1 MTRRSNT
8 RKLAG
13 ALLILV
19 AAGGFAASAQA
30 ANKTFTGPGNFS
42 TAALWSGGTVPA
54 AGDNLRINGT
64 CTFDDAANN
73 LAYGTLEVSR
83 GTANSVV
90 QWPAGGT
97 NTLNVTTVR
106 QGTAG
111 AGTIDMTNGGTLRIR
126 TSWTSANTTLTPG
139 SGTVNWNVTGAASTL
154 PASVLTYNNLT
165 ITATGRTASLGVATT
180 VNGNLLI
187 SAGTLSVSASN
198 FALDVKGDFTNNMAA
213 AAFTAGTGT
222 VTLNGTGAQAI
233 GGTFATAFNDLTIS
247 NTSAAV
253 SANTNLSAAGNL
265 TVSANAILQPAAA
278 VVISGAGTLTGSGTA
293 RVTRTAATPD
303 FLSQYTITNRTLTN
317 LTVDYSASADQ
328 TVNNLT
334 YGHLTLSGSGVKTL
348 PGAAMTVGG
357 NFTMSGT
364 ATATAGA
371 AISVGGDFTVG
382 AGTSFS
388 ASSFSHSVA
397 GNFSDSGTFNA
408 NTSRFTFNGAL
419 AQSIGG
425 SATSF
430 YDLVINNAAGV
441 STSVD
446 LSVGH
451 DFTNTAGFNV
461 GTKKTTFNGT
471 AAQSITG
478 VTSFYKLALS
488 NASGLTLNNSVTVSN
503 VLTLD
508 SGVITTGTNTLI
520 TSADCNA
527 PAVIRTSGRV
537 AGNLRKRFPVGNP
550 SCAFEIGDANNY
562 TPITAVALGSVTVAG
577 DLTARTDTP
586 DHPDTTADTS
596 GIDKVKSVNR
606 YWTLTSVVGL
616 TFTGTYSATFN
627 FCSPPLAAGCT
638 VSDQDAG
645 ASFSSFIVARK
656 ISSAWSLPSVGT
668 KTATSTQ
675 TTGITQAQGLGE
687 FAIGEPKDAN
697 FSREKEFI
705 YTRELY

>member
-64 CTFDDAANN
+64 CTFDNAVANN
-73 LAYGTLEVSR
+73 EVYGTLEVSR

-111 AGTIDMTNGGTLRIR
+111 AGTIDMTNGGTLQIR

-165 ITATGRTASLGVATT
+165 ITATGRTARLGVATT

-303 FLSQYTITNRTLTN
+303 FLSQYTITNLTLTN

-348 PGAAMTVGG
+348 PGAAMTVWG

-364 ATATAGA
+364 TTATAGA

-508 SGVITTGTNTLI
+508 SGVITTGSSNTLI
-520 TSADCNA
+520 TSADCTA
-527 PAVIRTSGRV
+527 SVSRTSGHV
-537 AGNLRKRFPVGNP
+537 AGNLQKRIPTGGP
-550 SCAFEIGDANNY
+550 ITCTFEIGDATTY
-562 TPITAVALGSVTVAG
+562 RPVALTFASVTTAG
-577 DLTARTDTP
+577 NLTGAVTQAAG
-586 DHPDTTADTS
+586 DHPDTTSNAS
-596 GIDKVKSVNR
+596 GIDGTRSVNR
-606 YWTLTSVVGL
+606 YWMFANSGVVFT
-616 TFTGTYSATFN
+616 TFSATFN
-627 FCSPPLAAGCT
+627 YVAGDLDGGATAANFVIARGGTCSIGPPRTCVTWATTTPSPAPTTTTASASGF
-638 VSDQDAG
+638 G
-645 ASFSSFIVARK
+645 AF
-656 ISSAWSLPSVGT
+656 GD
-668 KTATSTQ
+668 
-675 TTGITQAQGLGE
+675 
-687 FAIGEPKDAN
+687 FAIGEPKDPN